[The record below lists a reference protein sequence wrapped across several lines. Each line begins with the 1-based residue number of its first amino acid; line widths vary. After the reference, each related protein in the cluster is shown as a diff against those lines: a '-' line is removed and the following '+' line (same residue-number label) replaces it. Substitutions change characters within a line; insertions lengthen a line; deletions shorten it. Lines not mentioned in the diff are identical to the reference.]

1 MSYRLIKSSNF
12 EKVAKKFLKKYP
24 EKIAAFSLIL
34 KLLEQNPFDKSL
46 KTHKLHGKLF
56 PLWAS
61 SIDFSNRIL
70 YKIINLN
77 SENEDDVILL
87 VTVGTHEEVY

>member
-46 KTHKLHGKLF
+46 KTHKLHENFFHCGLQVLILIIEFYIKL
-56 PLWAS
+56 
-61 SIDFSNRIL
+61 
-70 YKIINLN
+70 
-77 SENEDDVILL
+77 
-87 VTVGTHEEVY
+87 